1 MRIACPRLLLALLVA
16 ALIAGACADDPA
28 AEELLG
34 DLVED
39 PTGDDDAPDGTAG
52 DGEDDG
58 TPITRPE
65 QDPTTQDP
73 DFPFELDDTPLPVD
87 GAYRVGTLD
96 NGLTY
101 LLRSNDSPG
110 GSLDLRLVVRAGSLH
125 QETPDD
131 GSAHFL
137 EHMLFNGTE
146 AYPGNELTTQ
156 LQRLGIRFGA
166 DVNAYTSYD
175 ETVYMLEANTSDPS
189 ATALAFDVLAEW
201 ASRATIDPGQVD
213 AEIGVI
219 RDELRQGRETVD
231 GFVFTRLEEIYTEDT
246 PYENRIVIGDA
257 DLVEATEA
265 TTLRAFYETWYRPD
279 NMAVVAVGDL
289 PLDELEDAVIERFSS
304 LDTPAAALAV
314 PSNLSPLDPIPVT
327 DVIVHP
333 DNGVDNLSLDIPLP
347 VWDIGTVGGE
357 RMAFIEF
364 AVARMIETR
373 LAEAFQQGTIDL
385 DEPAVFGSFALN
397 RGLRYYGTNLRAPEL
412 DTALADV
419 MAQLL
424 LAAQEGFSDDDVER
438 VTQQLLNGLD
448 DELEAIE
455 STQDRW
461 YADELTE
468 HFLGGG
474 SADDAANRI
483 ARQREIVES
492 FTADELTAFWRWV
505 LDVSGPIVV
514 AIGDDA
520 GTIPD
525 ATRLREVLDTASAAT
540 GGTSAATIDELMPA
554 PDPAAVVD
562 EAVRSTRNGPVEI
575 RTYDNGVVVSHQ
587 RTLITEGS
595 FSVQLESTGGW
606 SALDEP
612 DASMAET
619 AVYAVMESGAGPHD
633 AATLQRYLESR
644 SVGMEASIDEASE
657 RMSGTATNGDAEDLF
672 ALLHLT
678 MVEPRV
684 DDVALRSAQRRAEAF
699 LDLAQTD
706 PDLRAYDLANV
717 LVNGNDPRFSG
728 LPTPEEIEELE
739 ADALLDIFTT
749 RFSSVDD
756 LHVAI
761 VGDIGADEAFDLA
774 ARYLGTLPERSA
786 PDTWTDLG
794 VALPTTAVTEE
805 VVLGAGT
812 ANGGLQRIDWTLGQP
827 QARDEVAA
835 VVLSTVVTTRLRD
848 VIREELGA
856 SYGSF
861 ATIVA
866 DREGPGGMVSV
877 IDIGGDPA
885 RLDEIETALD
895 TILTGLATDGPT
907 QDEFDRAVTLTRS
920 DYEYVDNGLFLS
932 ANIAATRFPD
942 LDTLG
947 VDERFRLL
955 DGIERDDLSA
965 LAAALYADP
974 ASVQITKVL
983 PQE

>member
-1 MRIACPRLLLALLVA
+1 MRNVCSRLLLALLVA
-16 ALIAGACADDPA
+16 ALIAGACADDPST
-28 AEELLG
+28 EELLG
-34 DLVED
+34 GLVDD
-39 PTGDDDAPDGTAG
+39 PAGGDDTPGDG

-58 TPITRPE
+58 SPIARPE

-87 GAYRVGTLD
+87 GAYRIGTLE

-125 QETPDD
+125 QEIPDD
-131 GSAHFL
+131 GNAHFL

-175 ETVYMLEANTSDPS
+175 ETVYLLEASTSDSS

-231 GFVFTRLEEIYTEDT
+231 GFVFTRLEEIYTDDT

-257 DLVEATEA
+257 ALVETTEA
-265 TTLRAFYETWYRPD
+265 ETLRAFYETWYRPD

-304 LDTPAAALAV
+304 LDTPDAPLSA
-314 PSNLSPLDPIPVT
+314 PSNVSALDSAPTT

-347 VWDIGTVGGE
+347 VWDTGTVGGE
-357 RMAFIEF
+357 RMGFVEF

-373 LAEAFQQGTIDL
+373 LAEAFQQGGVDL
-385 DEPAVFGSFALN
+385 DEPAVFGAFALN

-424 LAAQEGFSDDDVER
+424 LVAQEGFTDDDVER
-438 VTQQLLNGLD
+438 IRQQLLNGLD
-448 DELEAIE
+448 DELESLD

-474 SADDAANRI
+474 PADEARNRI
-483 ARQREIVES
+483 ARHRRIVES

-505 LDVSGPIVV
+505 LEASGPVVV

-520 GTIPD
+520 ESIPD
-525 ATRLREVLDTASAAT
+525 AARLREVLDTANAAT
-540 GGTSAATIDELMPA
+540 GGTSAATVEELMPA

-562 EAVRSTRNGPVEI
+562 EEVRATLNGPVEI

-587 RTLITEGS
+587 RTLIAEGS
-595 FSVQLESTGGW
+595 FFVQLESTGGW
-606 SALDEP
+606 SGLDDP

-619 AVYAVMESGAGPHD
+619 AVYAVMESGVGPHD
-633 AATLQRYLESR
+633 ATTLQRYLESR
-644 SVGMEASIDEASE
+644 AVGMEASIDETSE
-657 RMSGTATNGDAEDLF
+657 RMSGSAASDDAEALF

-684 DDVALRSAQRRAEAF
+684 DDVALRSARRRAETF
-699 LDLAQTD
+699 LDLAETD

-717 LVNGNDPRFSG
+717 LINGNDPRFSG

-739 ADALLDIFTT
+739 ADVLLDIFTT

-761 VGDIGADEAFDLA
+761 VGDIEADEAFDLA
-774 ARYLGTLPERSA
+774 ARYLGTLPERA
-786 PDTWTDLG
+786 LPDTWTDLG
-794 VALPTTAVTEE
+794 VTLPTTAVSEE
-805 VVLGAGT
+805 VVLAAGT

-835 VVLSTVVTTRLRD
+835 VVLSTVISTRLRD

-861 ATIVA
+861 ATVVA

-877 IDIGGDPA
+877 IDIGGDPS
-885 RLDEIETALD
+885 RLEEIETALD
-895 TILTGLATDGPT
+895 AILAALATAGPT

-932 ANIAATRFPD
+932 ANIAATRFPE
-942 LDTLG
+942 LDTLP
-947 VDERFRLL
+947 VADRFRLL
-955 DGIERDDLSA
+955 LGIDRDDIAA
-965 LAAALYADP
+965 LATALYADP
-974 ASVQITKVL
+974 ASVQVAKVL